1 MFYLYFLADGGIK
14 QYNNG
19 RNLHTVREDSSYKS
33 CDDSDFTD
41 DLSKLTIDD
50 EYEYEYD
57 NEEVMTTNDGC
68 TAFSRQSDFKSRAI
82 GTTRGAHHSTSRQ
95 IRGGQIRGVTDMNLP
110 YVLDLWKNSTPQNG
124 IGVQVWMLSG
134 FEKGTTNVRVST
146 DKNALIIETILPQTA
161 TDPKEAF
168 NSYIIGD
175 VKKRTQL
182 DIQLYETVLELHPKV
197 TARKNSIAKLRKRS
211 SDKTKVIRFTQRIT
225 LPFKVRHQFS
235 CSKSDPLF
243 FGKKYVPYN
252 DGSTWL
258 HVEVLQ
264 DNQDAYVADEEDDDI
279 DRSHLNCKGPVDVNV
294 NNFHV
299 DANDDDDD
307 VSYDSKSLV
316 RTGQG
321 MDIDRNDTTST
332 GTATSTKFSFTSAKS
347 QGTDEFNYLDAKSQ
361 ESREETSAK
370 RSARETASMPDLS
383 PVDVFGINLPNVMT
397 SKLSP
402 HNGRS
407 VVSALSTP
415 KMRAP
420 LVNYLVPTCGIQE
433 MVTVPSGRSVDSG
446 RSLHSAQQKADCRIL
461 THEQVVEMA
470 LTNNNDGYKGRITR
484 NRRAKVAK
492 ASTKGK
498 RKCTTHD

>member
-1 MFYLYFLADGGIK
+1 
-14 QYNNG
+14 
-19 RNLHTVREDSSYKS
+19 
-33 CDDSDFTD
+33 
-41 DLSKLTIDD
+41 
-50 EYEYEYD
+50 
-57 NEEVMTTNDGC
+57 
-68 TAFSRQSDFKSRAI
+68 
-82 GTTRGAHHSTSRQ
+82 
-95 IRGGQIRGVTDMNLP
+95 
-110 YVLDLWKNSTPQNG
+110 
-124 IGVQVWMLSG
+124 MLSG

-146 DKNALIIETILPQTA
+146 DKSALIIETTLPQTA

-182 DIQLYETVLELHPKV
+182 DIQLHETVLEFHPKV

-279 DRSHLNCKGPVDVNV
+279 DMSHLNCKESCGINAND
-294 NNFHV
+294 FH
-299 DANDDDDD
+299 ANANDDDDDDDDD

-316 RTGQG
+316 RTGQS
-321 MDIDRNDTTST
+321 MDIDRNDTPST
-332 GTATSTKFSFTSAKS
+332 VTASSTKFSFTSAKS
-347 QGTDEFNYLDAKSQ
+347 QGTDEFLNSNAKSP

-370 RSARETASMPDLS
+370 RSARESASMPDLS
-383 PVDVFGINLPNVMT
+383 PGNVFGIQFPNVMT
-397 SKLSP
+397 SKMSP

-415 KMRAP
+415 KMRIP
-420 LVNYLVPTCGIQE
+420 LTGYSIPKRGNQE
-433 MVTVPSGRSVDSG
+433 MVTVPSDRSIGSE
-446 RSLHSAQQKADCRIL
+446 RSLHSIQQKADSRL
-461 THEQVVEMA
+461 LRHEQVVEMT
-470 LTNNNDGYKGRITR
+470 LTNNNDGYEGKITR
-484 NRRAKVAK
+484 NRRAKSAK
-492 ASTKGK
+492 QSTKGK